1 MKLHDAAAILDV
13 TEEYVKSLVR
23 KGILKGYRYHRR
35 NGVKMIYLSCRGFST
50 FPLAFGPKGQWF
62 VDGREVRKR
71 RKRLTLK

>member
-23 KGILKGYRYHRR
+23 DGILIGHRYSKK
-35 NGVKMIYLSCRGFST
+35 NGLRFNYLYGRT
-50 FPLAFGPKGQWF
+50 YLQIPHQTGPKGQWF

-71 RKRLTLK
+71 RKRLTSK